1 MISKRR
7 HHTVRCHSKQWLYV
21 YCDAFYGTC
30 NTIKVSLGS
39 VDNHTVPSAGPGG
52 HGADDCATRYVA
64 MLKMDFNTECIHQVP
79 RSLFINVFNL
89 GVWDT
94 LQSEVERR
102 YFVKRCHIKALVSIV
117 MTTWDECKLD
127 QQITNVLKILEKIL

>member
-1 MISKRR
+1 
-7 HHTVRCHSKQWLYV
+7 
-21 YCDAFYGTC
+21 
-30 NTIKVSLGS
+30 
-39 VDNHTVPSAGPGG
+39 
-52 HGADDCATRYVA
+52 